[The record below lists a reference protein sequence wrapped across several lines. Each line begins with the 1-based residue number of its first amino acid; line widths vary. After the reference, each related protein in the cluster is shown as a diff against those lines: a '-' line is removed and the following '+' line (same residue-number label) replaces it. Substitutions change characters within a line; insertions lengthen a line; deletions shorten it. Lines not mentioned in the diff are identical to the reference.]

1 MKTSI
6 HFLSHLIHFFLEWEM
21 FQAKFVEKIKTYIL
35 CSITVL
41 KKLCCL
47 WDNVERCCRVMRS
60 MIVWRVHIAC
70 WIPKATSTPSEYVLL
85 IAFPLQQWLHECTST
100 LCYAYIACLFLL
112 FCSKLSFSCLNISIC
127 SSLPSCNFSFAAVS
141 FLSCSYSPPHAPSL
155 PPCYAEF
162 ESGIISLIFI
172 FCLFS

>member
-6 HFLSHLIHFFLEWEM
+6 HFLSHLTRFFLEWEM
-21 FQAKFVEKIKTYIL
+21 FQTKFVEKIKTHIL
-35 CSITVL
+35 CSITVFSKIVL
-41 KKLCCL
+41 FYEIIWK
-47 WDNVERCCRVMRS
+47 DVVMRS
-60 MIVWRVHIAC
+60 MIVCCAHIAC

-85 IAFPLQQWLHECTST
+85 IAFSLQQWLHECTSA

-112 FCSKLSFSCLNISIC
+112 FSSKLSFSCLNISIC
-127 SSLPSCNFSFAAVS
+127 SSLPSCNFSFAAVL
-141 FLSCSYSPPHAPSL
+141 FLSCSYYPPHAPL